1 MADII
6 TGTVSG
12 MVDTSQ
18 LVRDTA
24 NLRRETA
31 LEAGDIR
38 RDVVKE
44 SRHVSD
50 GVNVASNVGQRD
62 ASNYYIAETAA
73 SNQTAKEAAKER
85 AWIEAGMN
93 AGFVKSAGDIALSA
107 AIINGNVALEA
118 AKSNGVNSLAHA
130 ALALQIAQEANST
143 RALMQANRIDE
154 LRDSAS
160 DRYAKIVDI
169 EGDKRDCDR
178 NYDNLSRSLQQN
190 QWASMQNQLQMLS
203 SDLQSTK
210 QSVISFGAGSATGGA
225 TTSNIAH

>member
-24 NLRRETA
+24 DLRRETA

-50 GVNVASNVGQRD
+50 GVNLASNVGQRD
-62 ASNYYIAETAA
+62 ASSYFIAENLA
-73 SNQTAKEAAKER
+73 STQTAKEAAKER

-93 AGFVKSAGDIALSA
+93 AGFAKVAGDTALA
-107 AIINGNVALEA
+107 TAITNGHVALEA
-118 AKSNGVNSLAHA
+118 AKSNGVNSLAH
-130 ALALQIAQEANST
+130 
-143 RALMQANRIDE
+143 
-154 LRDSAS
+154 
-160 DRYAKIVDI
+160 
-169 EGDKRDCDR
+169 
-178 NYDNLSRSLQQN
+178 
-190 QWASMQNQLQMLS
+190 
-203 SDLQSTK
+203 
-210 QSVISFGAGSATGGA
+210 
-225 TTSNIAH
+225 